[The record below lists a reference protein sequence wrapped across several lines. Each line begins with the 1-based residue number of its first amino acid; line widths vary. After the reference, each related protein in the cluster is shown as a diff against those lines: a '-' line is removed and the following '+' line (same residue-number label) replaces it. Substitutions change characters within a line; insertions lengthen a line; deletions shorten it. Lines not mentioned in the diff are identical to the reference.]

1 VQSPITRILTD
12 DVVSEGILNQGQSVE
27 SDLGNELDSLRVSGM
42 VDTSLED
49 TTSVSVGGNLDTM
62 SGNSVVDELGGGKK
76 QPSGPKPFVVAYRA
90 HSLGCPRG
98 SIGSNTSG

>member
-76 QPSGPKPFVVAYRA
+76 QP
-90 HSLGCPRG
+90 
-98 SIGSNTSG
+98 